1 MFGKKIPQI
10 NERRSVSVMPEKCSW
25 KVKKMLQFYT
35 KMIHIEGEGPRSTTA
50 RVCFFTQIESDCM
63 WGGRGILTKPLC
75 MEESR
80 NWMELRT
87 TGLAALVEEKK
98 KGRQKL
104 QEWEH
109 ESLDPLVSGSIL
121 SLRFDRRIDYCL
133 LTLTAFVVNICFVSL
148 TRQGVECF
156 HCGHLSKIHFNQKT
170 KKTKEHGEKCSYN
183 KTWMKEY
190 SSGHGTTVQTT
201 STVCLQSRKASQ
213 GKVKGLNSLL

>member
-1 MFGKKIPQI
+1 MFLK
-10 NERRSVSVMPEKCSW
+10 SW
-25 KVKKMLQFYT
+25 KTSQLYT

-156 HCGHLSKIHFNQKT
+156 HCGHLSKIHFNQKN
-170 KKTKEHGEKCSYN
+170 EED
-183 KTWMKEY
+183 E
-190 SSGHGTTVQTT
+190 GTRRKMF
-201 STVCLQSRKASQ
+201 LQ
-213 GKVKGLNSLL
+213 